1 MSSAVKRNPTDFL
14 KQIMGRLVSVK
25 LHNGTEYVGVLAT
38 FDGLMNVVLQ
48 QAEEFENSESKNK
61 YSEIF
66 IRGNNVLY
74 LQQKK
79 NKK

>member
-1 MSSAVKRNPTDFL
+1 MSSSTAAALKRNPTDFL

-25 LHNGTEYVGVLAT
+25 LHNGSEYVGVLAT

-48 QAEEFENSESKNK
+48 QAEEFENNELKDK
-61 YSEIF
+61 HPEIF

-74 LQQKK
+74 L
-79 NKK
+79 

>member
-1 MSSAVKRNPTDFL
+1 MLKRHPTDFL

-25 LHNGTEYVGVLAT
+25 LHDGTEFVGVLAT

-48 QAEEFENSESKNK
+48 QVEEFENAELKNK

-74 LQQKK
+74 L
-79 NKK
+79 